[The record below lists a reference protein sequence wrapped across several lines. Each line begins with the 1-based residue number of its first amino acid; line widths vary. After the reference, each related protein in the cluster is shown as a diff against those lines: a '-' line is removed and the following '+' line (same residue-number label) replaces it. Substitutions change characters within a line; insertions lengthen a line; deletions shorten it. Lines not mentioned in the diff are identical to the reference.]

1 MKEREFNGAEPDT
14 VPDDEQWRAIVSNDE
29 SCNGKFFYAVKTTG
43 IFCRPSCKSKEPR
56 RENVVLFDRTEQA
69 LAGGFRP
76 CKRCKPTG
84 ETLPD
89 AEWVTQ
95 MTSYI
100 DRHYAEPITLQ
111 SLADQFH
118 GSPYHLQRIF
128 KKVQGATPVAY
139 VQRTRAA
146 RAAELLSRT
155 DRPIAQIGAEVGIS
169 SAPYFI
175 TLFKSVH
182 GCTPAAYRRRF
193 DRPHNEEEINHAS
206 ARSDDLLG

>member
-1 MKEREFNGAEPDT
+1 VGNVAAYNG
-14 VPDDEQWRAIVSNDE
+14 R
-29 SCNGKFFYAVKTTG
+29 FFYAVKTTG

-56 RENVVLFDRTEQA
+56 RDNVVLFERAEEA
-69 LAGGFRP
+69 LASGFRP

-95 MTSYI
+95 MTAYI

-128 KKVQGATPVAY
+128 KRVRGVAPAAY

-146 RAAELLSRT
+146 RAAELLRET
-155 DRPIAQIGAEVGIS
+155 DRPIAEIGAEVGIA

-175 TLFKSVH
+175 TLFKSIH
-182 GCTPAAYRRRF
+182 GCTPAAYRRSRS
-193 DRPHNEEEINHAS
+193 RQPIEGESNHAS
-206 ARSDDLLG
+206 VRKGDHLLGQARP